1 MTIVVSE
8 ATCVNDKIHSLQN
21 HLSRRKTKDNFLVK
35 ADSGPALS
43 AARKGWVGLSDASPI
58 PAQAPPL
65 PAPLRPG
72 SGDSMQ
78 KKI

>member
-1 MTIVVSE
+1 MSNFRSSHRET
-8 ATCVNDKIHSLQN
+8 QN
-21 HLSRRKTKDNFLVK
+21 KTKTLR
-35 ADSGPALS
+35 PALS
-43 AARKGWVGLSDASPI
+43 AVRKGWVGLSDASPI

-65 PAPLRPG
+65 PPSHRPG